1 MHTDLWAVIC
11 GNIRDELDFKLT
23 LTRIVELRLEGKIQ
37 HIVLSTWKG
46 EIDKYAGLREQLA
59 YLQVYL
65 IENPAF
71 SPQIEATASESVNYW
86 RQARQLLAALDMIPK
101 QDFIL
106 RLRTDRSLNYINQM
120 DKLGVFGNYQ
130 QEAIKLGQFPRLFKY
145 KVTVFGPKMVR
156 LLHMIDFVLLGNNR
170 DLYRLINFDFA
181 ELGHQKQIV
190 ANAQWFAVPFLKEF
204 PILRD
209 YMRFT
214 HFVNRVKVLK
224 THVDLHKENAFFPAV
239 YYKVYAIYLM
249 ILYTHFNI
257 LYTGRLKQ
265 ADYSQIHFYELFSST
280 ANYGIQHTSLGSS
293 IRDQNILEYFLFGK
307 LKDSSAYRQFKQK
320 VTQLIAYGADE
331 QFDLT
336 FEDYKELVDLSND
349 NFYETSEEI
358 KWFKRLR
365 RPPINLKRLY
375 QYNTD
380 IRQATLN
387 FIDEDDEQWMA
398 LTHTESIE
406 KDIYKVW
413 LNLDNPSVTTTE
425 KMLLPIARTGNEYAI
440 YVLLDLLDKNQ
451 ITAINQDEIKRI
463 VFFYLDIHMRR
474 RTETLQ
480 TTRIIIL
487 LLKMQQQQKIQ
498 LDKLEKM
505 LQCGFDRYITLDDL
519 DFNEPI
525 DDLLQCLKHKLEQVQ
540 CSELDKQ
547 HVIQTWISQ
556 ISDQQLKQ
564 EVVQHFQQKS
574 VNDAMILSKKW
585 VVA

>member
-23 LTRIVELRLEGKIQ
+23 LTRMVELRLEGKIQ

-120 DKLGVFGNYQ
+120 DKLGVFTNYQ
-130 QEAIKLGQFPRLFKY
+130 QEAIRLGQFPKLFKY

-190 ANAQWFAVPFLKEF
+190 ANAQWFAAPFLKEF

-257 LYTGRLKQ
+257 LYTGRLKK

-293 IRDQNILEYFLFGK
+293 IRDQNILDYFLFGK

-336 FEDYKELVDLSND
+336 FEDYKELVALSDD

-387 FIDEDDEQWMA
+387 FIDEDDEKWMA

-451 ITAINQDEIKRI
+451 ISAINQDEIKRI

-505 LQCGFDRYITLDDL
+505 LQCGFDRYIALDDL
-519 DFNEPI
+519 DFSQPV
-525 DDLLQCLKHKLEQVQ
+525 DDLLQSLKHKLEQVQ

-556 ISDQQLKQ
+556 IADQQLEQ